1 MLKDTSQIVGTAMPK
16 AIEAGIGEE
25 DKKLREKILAEA
37 GINVEKDDL
46 YDWFKKF
53 MDWLDS
59 DSELIN
65 ELVKRSVEEWS
76 KNLVDVKDVKFGKN
90 D

>member
-1 MLKDTSQIVGTAMPK
+1 MPK

-25 DKKLREKILAEA
+25 DKELREKILAEA
-37 GINVEKDDL
+37 GIDLEKDDL

-59 DSELIN
+59 DSEL
-65 ELVKRSVEEWS
+65 VKKFVTKSVEEWA
-76 KNLVDVKDVKFGKN
+76 KNLVDIKDVKFGKN